1 MEFSSVKQEDQ
12 DIPVKFL
19 EIMNLWFLTIS
30 SMMNFAR
37 NRDNSSK
44 INLKQLLR
52 KIPISNLEF
61 HTTTL
66 TFSFFTPE
74 FPLGRILG
82 AATLWGFETPCGFLQ
97 PLIFLLETKVSKR
110 LCPNLRMKTFAG
122 ALAPL
127 IPQLLHLPTN
137 LCVNLP
143 VLYFSLVQNTLLPFE
158 LIDLL
163 QCISNY
169 L

>member
-1 MEFSSVKQEDQ
+1 
-12 DIPVKFL
+12 
-19 EIMNLWFLTIS
+19 
-30 SMMNFAR
+30 MMNFAR

-82 AATLWGFETPCGFLQ
+82 AATL
-97 PLIFLLETKVSKR
+97 
-110 LCPNLRMKTFAG
+110 
-122 ALAPL
+122 
-127 IPQLLHLPTN
+127 
-137 LCVNLP
+137 
-143 VLYFSLVQNTLLPFE
+143 
-158 LIDLL
+158 
-163 QCISNY
+163 
-169 L
+169 